1 MSIPHKSR
9 YNDSIENYLGI
20 RQRKKN
26 LNTTIRWFFKVIS
39 LKIQKK
45 KALPLLFF
53 CRFVGVDP
61 ALNSVDVVIG
71 AWVQFFRTKAVY
83 YSGERLHTAVHRS
96 RRRQ

>member
-1 MSIPHKSR
+1 MVFQGYFI
-9 YNDSIENYLGI
+9 
-20 RQRKKN
+20 KN
-26 LNTTIRWFFKVIS
+26 S
-39 LKIQKK
+39 KK

-71 AWVQFFRTKAVY
+71 AWVQFFRTRAVY